1 LKSNMIHLV
10 KLQKL
15 DTTLERLRLAE
26 TEGPQ
31 RLVALDAE
39 LMQAEAKVRDSLEL
53 EKEQKKRRRDLET
66 RIDETEAMIKKYQS
80 RQFEVKTNEEYKAL
94 LKEIEFQ
101 KKEKTEAEDEV
112 LQLMESLEVLEEENK
127 RIEVW
132 LKEQSKAL
140 ALRKKK
146 VEEWVASARQE
157 LEENRTKRETLIKD
171 LPRNVFA
178 MYERVYAGFNGRAVV
193 PIIDG
198 ICQECHLQ
206 IPPQQFNE
214 LQRND
219 QVMSCPNCGRLI
231 YWQGHEDYQDL

>member
-1 LKSNMIHLV
+1 MKSNMIHLV

-15 DTTLERLRLAE
+15 DTALERLRLAE

-53 EKEQKKRRRDLET
+53 EEEQKKRRRDLET

-127 RIEVW
+127 RLEVW
-132 LKEQSKAL
+132 LKEQNKAL
-140 ALRKKK
+140 ALRKKE

-157 LEENRTKRETLIKD
+157 LEKNRTERETLIKD

-219 QVMSCPNCGRLI
+219 QVMSCPNCSRLI

>member
-1 LKSNMIHLV
+1 MKSNMIHLV